1 MAVVVVASIMR
12 NPILKQNQKKDIVNN
27 IKKTIFQYLKQVVQ
41 ARIMRVCTTFQV
53 PGRVVLPKR
62 FIYCCAK
69 VCKKKNDS
77 FNVVWLQ
84 YSVTLSLFFVSVL
97 VLFPPRFAFSFV
109 FFIRH
114 PFSSFATWTKRKVIH
129 KLSLDSLWFH
139 KNKWEFS
146 LEKCVETNRVAIL
159 LWKPSTDNVSRRTN
173 KRAIPCQK
181 IRETRLLCLMV
192 VT

>member
-27 IKKTIFQYLKQVVQ
+27 IKKKIFQYLKQVVQ

-62 FIYCCAK
+62 FVHCCAK

-84 YSVTLSLFFVSVL
+84 CSVTLSLFFVSVL

-181 IRETRLLCLMV
+181 IRETRLLCLIV

>member
-1 MAVVVVASIMR
+1 M
-12 NPILKQNQKKDIVNN
+12 QKCV
-27 IKKTIFQYLKQVVQ
+27 
-41 ARIMRVCTTFQV
+41 
-53 PGRVVLPKR
+53 
-62 FIYCCAK
+62 
-69 VCKKKNDS
+69 KKNHS

-84 YSVTLSLFFVSVL
+84 CSVTLSLFFVSVL

-181 IRETRLLCLMV
+181 NTRDSFTLSDGGYLDSYKILFLRGNKPLQLNNTWTRHTENV
-192 VT
+192 IERGKTKISKNKATPQHRSHWKS